1 MTKNPHWIDVTRPCG
16 CLAVG
21 AQAEVF
27 LLNACRCVRNASRDK
42 NKPANS
48 GSSLARI
55 LYPSSGT
62 VAKSLARLAD
72 DNYVA
77 EANCTLVQAARARG
91 MIQTRSTETNWTK
104 MEKVN

>member
-1 MTKNPHWIDVTRPCG
+1 MMMNLHWIDATRPRA

-21 AQAEVF
+21 AQAEIF
-27 LLNACRCVRNASRDK
+27 LSNACRCVRNASRDK

-48 GSSLARI
+48 GFSPVRI
-55 LYPSSGT
+55 LYPSLGT

-77 EANCTLVQAARARG
+77 EANYALVQAARARG
-91 MIQTRSTETNWTK
+91 MIQTLSTETNWT
-104 MEKVN
+104 

>member
-1 MTKNPHWIDVTRPCG
+1 MNPHWIDAIRLCAY
-16 CLAVG
+16 LAVV
-21 AQAEVF
+21 AQAENF
-27 LLNACRCVRNASRDK
+27 LLNVRNAGRDK

-48 GSSLARI
+48 VFSLART
-55 LYPSSGT
+55 LYPSLGT

-77 EANCTLVQAARARG
+77 EANCALVQAARARG
-91 MIQTRSTETNWTK
+91 MIQTLSTETNWTK